1 MIKTNY
7 NQIEVQDEYNQ
18 GYLENINNHETVII
32 NERSKEKQRESTH
45 EIDYEYYTK
54 LLRKKLIEK
63 TLTMERIIKKWDKDY
78 GNFT

>member
-1 MIKTNY
+1 MKTNY
-7 NQIEVQDEYNQ
+7 NQLDIQDEYNQ
-18 GYLENINNHETVII
+18 EYLENINNHETVII
-32 NERSKEKQRESTH
+32 NERSKEKHIASTQ